1 MNYKEQL
8 KSPKWQ
14 KKRLDV
20 LNLRGFKCENCA
32 NEEKQLHVHHRFYL
46 KGRKAW
52 EYDNDVLQVLCETCH
67 ENEHKPKKENNMH
80 SEIIEFID
88 SLDED
93 KFYNFFKIVRYLK
106 YDNNEISSIE
116 KIINNQHDSWSD
128 SYITFSKFYILIQ
141 EFYRNDKY
149 SDYLNSF
156 IAYVSRG
163 ELHELFSLIKK
174 NEEIDSLYDQIAEL
188 RKILDNKDSNCEFP
202 YLENLMKKSK
212 DDKEEFNLF

>member
-67 ENEHKPKKENNMH
+67 ENEHKKPKENENQ
-80 SEIIEFID
+80 SEIIEFIN
-88 SLDED
+88 SLNKENYTSFLEIIEYLKHNHNEIEAICSITSYEHMIEEKYIFNILLEILHDFHSNGYDEYF
-93 KFYNFFKIVRYLK
+93 KNFINFFRRG
-106 YDNNEISSIE
+106 EIMDLICLINRNQKVQDLNY
-116 KIINNQHDSWSD
+116 KIIKLNNLLD
-128 SYITFSKFYILIQ
+128 TK
-141 EFYRNDKY
+141 
-149 SDYLNSF
+149 NSNKNLLT
-156 IAYVSRG
+156 IEDLAKKVD
-163 ELHELFSLIKK
+163 EQIK
-174 NEEIDSLYDQIAEL
+174 NNI
-188 RKILDNKDSNCEFP
+188 
-202 YLENLMKKSK
+202 
-212 DDKEEFNLF
+212 

>member
-14 KKRLDV
+14 KKRLEV
-20 LNLRGFKCENCA
+20 LSLRGFKCENCA

-67 ENEHKPKKENNMH
+67 ENEHKKPKENENQ

-93 KFYNFFKIVRYLK
+93 KYYEFFKIVKYLK
-106 YDNNEISSIE
+106 SFPNEISSIE
-116 KIINNQHDSWSD
+116 KIINNQCDFWCD

-149 SDYLNSF
+149 SRFLNSLL
-156 IAYVSRG
+156 AYVSRG
-163 ELHELFSLIKK
+163 ELYELISLIKK

-188 RKILDNKDSNCEFP
+188 REFLDNLDSKN
-202 YLENLMKKSK
+202 N
-212 DDKEEFNLF
+212 N

>member
-67 ENEHKPKKENNMH
+67 ENEHKKPKEEENQ
-80 SEIIEFID
+80 SEIIEFIK
-88 SLDED
+88 SLDSYD
-93 KFYNFFKIVRYLK
+93 YHNFIDLIEYLK
-106 YDNNEISSIE
+106 SNPTELKNLSSIVNQPCNYNHDNYFNFSSFSYILSE
-116 KIINNQHDSWSD
+116 FYSNGYEDFIEYFIEFFRRGEIMDLICLIRKNQKLQDLNYKIIKLNKLLNTKNSNKNLLTIEDLAKKVDEQIKNN
-128 SYITFSKFYILIQ
+128 I
-141 EFYRNDKY
+141 
-149 SDYLNSF
+149 
-156 IAYVSRG
+156 
-163 ELHELFSLIKK
+163 
-174 NEEIDSLYDQIAEL
+174 
-188 RKILDNKDSNCEFP
+188 
-202 YLENLMKKSK
+202 
-212 DDKEEFNLF
+212 